1 MEDYEILPTLRRAWN
16 VRPENEY
23 ASFRVV
29 REFDAESDR
38 RDAAEVSNYN
48 TALRMLGGESDTVKE
63 LRFKKINSSDSSAV
77 VKVLCVEPD
86 SDAYTIAEDIV
97 DTLEYVPWLDVED
110 HDEVLDEIAC
120 EAWAEDYTV
129 KERIEYMRMKP
140 KQFAWTSFGDLRQ
153 QVSGMTFT
161 GYANELMNG

>member
-29 REFDAESDR
+29 LEFDPEWDS
-38 RDAAEVSNYN
+38 RDAGVVSNYK

-63 LRFKKINSSDSSAV
+63 LRFKKLNPSSGGSL

-86 SDAYTIAEDIV
+86 SDAHTIAKDILE
-97 DTLEYVPWLDVED
+97 TLEYEPWLDVED
-110 HDEVLDEIAC
+110 YDEVLDEIAC

-129 KERIEYMRMKP
+129 KDRIEYMRMNP
-140 KQFAWTSFGDLRQ
+140 KQFSWTSFGDLRQ

-161 GYANELMNG
+161 GYANELING